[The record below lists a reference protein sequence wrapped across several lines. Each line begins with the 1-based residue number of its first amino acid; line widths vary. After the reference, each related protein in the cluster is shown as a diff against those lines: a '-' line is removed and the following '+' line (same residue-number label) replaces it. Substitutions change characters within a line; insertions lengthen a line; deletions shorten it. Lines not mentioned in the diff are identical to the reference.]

1 MKFISMWF
9 MLVLLLAFFGGGKA
23 LYEEDNTQDVY
34 NFTNNLNWNS
44 SIIPAEEIIY
54 NSTSM
59 NISQAN
65 MIRLKNIVYKS
76 VDTVGY
82 IIFETAKWG
91 VETGFR
97 NPDWNY
103 LWLAKWL
110 IILIIIMIALPLLGL
125 FPIIIALIYLSYV
138 GIKQLYLKIKTKLKN
153 E

>member
-1 MKFISMWF
+1 
-9 MLVLLLAFFGGGKA
+9 MLVMLLAFFGGGKA

-59 NISQAN
+59 NISKAN
-65 MIRLKNIVYKS
+65 MIRLKNIVYKT
-76 VDTVGY
+76 VDTIGY
-82 IIFETAKWG
+82 TIFEMAKWG

-110 IILIIIMIALPLLGL
+110 IILLIITVALPLLNL
-125 FPIIIALIYLSYV
+125 IPIILALIYLIYV
-138 GIKQLYLKIKTKLKN
+138 GIKTLYFKIKNRKRGLR
-153 E
+153 